1 MKTAL
6 LAVILLLPAFAA
18 AKTGNELQG
27 ECSAALKLFNK
38 EPVSGD
44 EDFIKIGNCI
54 GFVTGVM
61 QTAALGKASPRNRSS
76 KEPVRDFCDPP
87 DVSVEQVVRTALK
100 RLQSKPEEL
109 NLDASVIVLRA
120 LNEGLPSETCIE
132 GLGRQAEGLHWPDL
146 PRKER
151 MRVRLVALALALP
164 RSSFFSSEE
173 VLVAETEIGDEEWSL
188 IKLVF
193 TYLPY
198 QPAISETS
206 FDYSMVHEI
215 AAWRNTDCD
224 ETVAHLTMR
233 SMPDRFKPLIY
244 TRNVPREDLDRRRIP
259 LPCYETK
266 ADDYITSSLEPI
278 PPPPKPPPRP
288 VLLVRPDAAQVRAEP
303 TSTPS
308 ASVLKAPPS
317 STPTPP
323 DRPVLKVR
331 PAPE

>member
-1 MKTAL
+1 MKTGL

-38 EPVSGD
+38 EPVAGED
-44 EDFIKIGNCI
+44 DFIKIGHCI

-61 QTAALGKASPRNRSS
+61 QTAALGKASPRNGSS
-76 KEPVRDFCDPP
+76 KEPVKDFCDPP
-87 DVSVEQVVRTALK
+87 DLPVEQVVRTALQ

-109 NLDASVIVLRA
+109 NLDASVVVLRT
-120 LNEGLPSETCIE
+120 LDEGFQSEACIR
-132 GLGRQAEGLHWPDL
+132 GPDRQVEGLHWPDP
-146 PRKER
+146 PRKAH

-173 VLVAETEIGDEEWSL
+173 VLVAETDIGDDEWSL

-198 QPAISETS
+198 EPAISELS
-206 FDYSMVHEI
+206 FDYSVVHEI
-215 AAWRNTDCD
+215 EAWRDTDCD
-224 ETVAHLTMR
+224 ETVAQLTTR

-244 TRNVPREDLDRRRIP
+244 SRNTPRADLDRRHIP
-259 LPCYETK
+259 LPCYETR
-266 ADDYITSSLEPI
+266 AGDYIKSSLEPI
-278 PPPPKPPPRP
+278 PPPLKPPRP
-288 VLLVRPDAAQVRAEP
+288 VLLVRPDTAQVRPEP
-303 TSTPS
+303 APTAS

-317 STPTPP
+317 PTPTPSE
-323 DRPVLKVR
+323 RPVLKVR
-331 PAPE
+331 PTPE